1 MKSRQ
6 ILLTIFFSSI
16 LLYGEVE
23 TPLNTPVAKD
33 KKEQIKEDKKKP
45 KEAYDLKEI
54 SEKLKERLESKS
66 PQIRELKNRKFLKG
80 FYQQNNYQSLW
91 IESDGFGEKVF
102 SLFNSIK
109 DDITIFKS
117 DKIYSDYIYI
127 LNHIENKKKPI
138 EPIKIELKLTQLYLD
153 FLNHTLYGKI
163 NWKQFS
169 KKLSSLRKKRIN
181 ATWSKDKAQFSISEL
196 LLKPSITDTIK
207 EITPQNFSY
216 RELLLALEKL
226 KKMKKKGGW
235 KKLPSFKVLKLNDQ
249 GDNVIKLRE
258 RLEVSGDLRECEP
271 IPQKLFEKEIE
282 DKSEIKFQPRATFD
296 TCLADAVKKFQKRHG
311 LVVDAIVGKGTQ
323 RAMNQTVEYK
333 IQKVLLNLDR
343 VKWLPRETH
352 KQYLVVNI
360 PEYMLHYIEDKKTK
374 QRLRVIVGDTK
385 HPTPIFHNQ
394 ISFIVLNPYWK
405 VPQGIVR
412 REIIPAILKDPHYL
426 RKQGLEIH
434 QTWNERSPRINPYSI
449 YWEQYASGAMRF
461 PYRIM
466 QPPGKKNALGKIKFK
481 FPNRYAVYLH
491 DTPTR
496 YLFKRDKRAFSHG
509 CVRLSEPTELLKTM
523 ATFNSSINL
532 KKSDKIL
539 KGKRQRQ
546 INLKNKLPI
555 YLVYITAGFNTQTN
569 NLEFREDIYNYDKM
583 QNIEKYSH

>member
-45 KEAYDLKEI
+45 KEVYDLKEI

-91 IESDGFGEKVF
+91 IQSDGFGEKVF
-102 SLFNSIK
+102 SLFNTIK
-109 DDITIFKS
+109 GDITIFKS